1 MSKLS
6 PSSLLSGWREE
17 KQAAYLYHVAAD
29 VEAGTPRASL
39 FVELAGEAEKQ
50 AAIWARLA
58 HEAGLRA
65 PALYVPDTRTRVVA
79 ALVRRFGARPL
90 RTVLSAMKVR
100 GMSLY
105 THAMHG
111 DTSQAPDGEMSK
123 RHRGM
128 GSGGNLRAAVFGVN
142 DGLISN
148 AGLIMGMAGATAD
161 NQLILLSG
169 AAGLIAGAFSMA
181 AGEYVSVR
189 SQREM
194 LEYQIG
200 LEKEELEHYP
210 EEEAEELALIYQAR
224 GLPREDAVRLATQLI
239 ADPARALDTLAR
251 EELGLNPDDLGSP
264 WGAALFSF
272 SAFALGASVPLLPF
286 FFASGTQSLL
296 IAMSL
301 TALALFGVG
310 ATLSLFTGRNAWW
323 SGARMLAIG
332 CAAGAVTYLIGKGL
346 GVTLG

>member
-1 MSKLS
+1 MSELS
-6 PSSLLSGWREE
+6 NWHEE
-17 KQAAYLYHVAAD
+17 KQAAYLYHVVAE
-29 VEAGTPRASL
+29 VEAGTPRVAL

-58 HEAGLRA
+58 REAGQPA
-65 PALYVPDTRTRVVA
+65 PAQYAPDTRTRVVA

-111 DTSQAPDGEMSK
+111 HSSQAPGSEMGK

-148 AGLIMGMAGATAD
+148 ASLIMGIAGATSGNA
-161 NQLILLSG
+161 LLLLSG

-194 LEYQIG
+194 FEYQIG
-200 LEKEELEHYP
+200 LEKEELDHYP

-224 GLPREDAVRLATQLI
+224 GLPRDDAVRLATQLT

-264 WGAALFSF
+264 WGAALYSF
-272 SAFALGASVPLLPF
+272 SAFAMGASIPLLPF
-286 FFASGTQSLL
+286 LFASGARSMP
-296 IAMSL
+296 IAIAL
-301 TALALFGVG
+301 TAVALFAVG
-310 ATLSLFTGRNAWW
+310 AILSLFTGRNAWW
-323 SGARMLAIG
+323 SGARMLSIG
-332 CAAGAVTYLIGKGL
+332 AAAGAVTYLIGKVL
-346 GVTLG
+346 GVTLA

>member
-1 MSKLS
+1 MSELS
-6 PSSLLSGWREE
+6 SWREE
-17 KQAAYLYHVAAD
+17 MQAAYLYKVVAR

-39 FVELAGEAEKQ
+39 FLELAGEAEKQ
-50 AAIWARLA
+50 AAIWAKLA
-58 HEAGLRA
+58 RDAGQGL
-65 PALYVPDTRTRVVA
+65 PPQFKPDVRSRIVA
-79 ALVRRFGARPL
+79 ALVRRFGARPM

-105 THAMHG
+105 VHTTQGH
-111 DTSQAPDGEMSK
+111 TSQAPGSEMGK

-148 AGLIMGMAGATAD
+148 AGLIMGVAGATSTAAD
-161 NQLILLSG
+161 NTLILLSG

-194 LEYQIG
+194 FEYQIG
-200 LEKEELEHYP
+200 LEKEELDHYP

-224 GLPREDAVRLATQLI
+224 GLSREEAVRLATQLTSN
-239 ADPARALDTLAR
+239 PEQALDTLAR
-251 EELGLNPDDLGSP
+251 EELGLNPEDLGSP
-264 WGAALFSF
+264 WGAAFFSF
-272 SAFALGASVPLLPF
+272 CAFAVGAAVPLLPF
-286 FFASGTQSLL
+286 FFAQGMQSMS
-296 IAMSL
+296 IAIAL

-310 ATLSLFTGRNAWW
+310 ATLSLFTGRNAWL
-323 SGARMLAIG
+323 SGTRMLAIG
-332 CAAGAVTYLIGKGL
+332 CAAGAITYAIGKLL